1 MRRKPISAITP
12 TGSQGDRKLNEIQLY
27 VVPVRDEFDL
37 GKLDRRLDLLD
48 EEELQVYRR
57 YQVDFKKVEFAIG
70 RILLKTQ
77 LAQRIGAD
85 PRTIHFRKNQY
96 GKLYLPEHDAD
107 ITSEQLFFN
116 LSHTDKLIV
125 CAMTTLSDIGVDVE
139 RLAKDHLTIMSRVF
153 NQAEIDYVNEQQ
165 GEEEKLN
172 AFYMVWTRKEAHMK
186 AKGMGFSLP
195 PLSFSVPV
203 RPGRAAQGEWEYYTC
218 RLRGKYMLSTA
229 LHNPTGCDI
238 QYRIQEMDYEQIG

>member
-12 TGSQGDRKLNEIQLY
+12 TGSQGDRELNEIQLY

-37 GKLDRRLDLLD
+37 GKLDQRLDLLD

-96 GKLYLPEHDAD
+96 GKLYLPEHEAD

-125 CAMTTLSDIGVDVE
+125 CSMTTLSDIGVDVE
-139 RLAKDHLTIMSRVF
+139 QLAKDHLTIMSRVF

-218 RLRGKYMLSTA
+218 RLPGKYMLSTA